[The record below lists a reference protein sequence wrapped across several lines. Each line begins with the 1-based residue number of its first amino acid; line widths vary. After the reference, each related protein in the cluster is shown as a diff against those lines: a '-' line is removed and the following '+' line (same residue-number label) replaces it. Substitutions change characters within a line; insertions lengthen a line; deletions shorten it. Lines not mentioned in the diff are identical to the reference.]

1 MTPALTKAER
11 EARER
16 AEAYF
21 TSKAALPPAEVC
33 AQVAAAFDSLDA
45 VLAAVAPIVMVVNVP
60 GGEPLHWVQDIE
72 WKAYT
77 LVSWRLHTIDHLK
90 QIKKG
95 LAAGG

>member
-1 MTPALTKAER
+1 
-11 EARER
+11 
-16 AEAYF
+16 
-21 TSKAALPPAEVC
+21 
-33 AQVAAAFDSLDA
+33 
-45 VLAAVAPIVMVVNVP
+45 MVVNVP